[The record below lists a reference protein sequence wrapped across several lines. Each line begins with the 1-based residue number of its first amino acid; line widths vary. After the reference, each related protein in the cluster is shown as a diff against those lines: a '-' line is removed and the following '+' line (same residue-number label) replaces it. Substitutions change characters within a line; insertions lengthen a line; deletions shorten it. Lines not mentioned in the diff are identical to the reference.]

1 MGKRQ
6 ERVSEIQTFET
17 TPEALKAYSPRR
29 YNILEAPMIGQ
40 PTPCFRIIAT
50 VLKFRAGTED
60 TYRLEEGY
68 ALAKQALLSL
78 AHAAGIR
85 YGRTR
90 IDYDNDGSPVATVRE
105 SWQNA
110 PGNWV
115 QMPGVYALN
124 EQARISAWE
133 LMIAEAASE
142 DEQARLRENLKDR
155 QEMWEKFGE
164 AMAET
169 GALLRPIRAFLGV
182 KHIYTAKELRR
193 YFVVFRIQFTP
204 EDDEALQIAQ
214 KYAAAVALA
223 DLFDTDEGPHPPDDV
238 VKMARALLKQ
248 AAPGPDLEDEEEA
261 QTGIQEYNGRRI
273 ELRTKILEAGK
284 HRMLLDGV
292 EMRGWVRQ
300 QMNGKAL
307 EDLTIT
313 ELLRVLDLI
322 RASPILAK
330 P

>member
-1 MGKRQ
+1 MPKKQ
-6 ERVSEIQTFET
+6 RVADIQRFDT
-17 TPEALKAYSPRR
+17 TKEALAAHSRSR
-29 YNILEAPMIGQ
+29 YNVLECPVIYE
-40 PTPCFRIIAT
+40 PTPCFRIVAT
-50 VLKFRAGTED
+50 KLRFYPGTED
-60 TYRLEEGY
+60 TYQLEEGW

-78 AHAAGIR
+78 AHAANIR

-90 IDYDNDGSPVATVRE
+90 IDYDHDGSPVATVKE

-110 PGNWV
+110 PGNWA

-124 EQARISAWE
+124 SQARIAAWE
-133 LMIAEAASE
+133 LMIAEEASE
-142 DEQARLRENLKDR
+142 ERQAEMHKALKER

-182 KHIYTAKELRR
+182 KHIYTAKELKR

-204 EDDEALQIAQ
+204 EDDGALRIAQ
-214 KYAAAVALA
+214 QYAAAAALA
-223 DLFDTDEGPHPPDDV
+223 DLFEPDESAAPPDDV
-238 VKMARALLKQ
+238 VRMARALLEQ

-261 QTGIQEYNGRRI
+261 RSGIQEYNGRRI
-273 ELRTKILEAGK
+273 ELRKKILEAGE

-292 EMRGWVRQ
+292 EMRGWVREKSG
-300 QMNGKAL
+300 GKSL

-313 ELLRVLDLI
+313 ELLKVLHLI
-322 RASPILAK
+322 KASPIVAR
-330 P
+330 